1 MHVSNK
7 ANPLVYTQAA
17 PLTCQMLSTMGKR
30 PLTPLLKGC
39 DRSQINI
46 RIEQKKMNDIALTHH
61 IYM

>member
-30 PLTPLLKGC
+30 PFTPLLKSC

-46 RIEQKKMNDIALTHH
+46 RIEPKK
-61 IYM
+61 